1 MAKKTKVEV
10 LPAVPS
16 LRAALVAAVCP
27 EVASG
32 LLERIKMSA
41 VKAAELARVVAAS
54 SAQCCMFCG
63 NPAKTGYAAIV
74 KAGVLP
80 GLYTLLCGCLD
91 DLRQSA
97 APVSPAAVPVI
108 AAPVAAAEVV
118 PQKQSAPPAPVD
130 RYVEVL
136 KGWRDPEF
144 DIYGKC
150 VSGDVRREQVLYRSR
165 CDSCDGEFAVH
176 AGTVAG
182 VLQRTGEYHQQVV
195 CGVCARKAA
204 GAVVPT
210 RSKSATP
217 KRRRPVA
224 PRRAAKT
231 EAPNHPAPATLPTLA
246 EVMSCAG

>member
-63 NPAKTGYAAIV
+63 ADAKPGYSAIV
-74 KAGVLP
+74 KANVLP

-91 DLRQSA
+91 DLRKA
-97 APVSPAAVPVI
+97 APVTATVAVTVAEPV
-108 AAPVAAAEVV
+108 AAPVAA
-118 PQKQSAPPAPVD
+118 PAPAHRATAPAAPE
-130 RYVEVL
+130 RYTEVL

-204 GAVVPT
+204 GAVVPP

-246 EVMSCAG
+246 EVMSCA